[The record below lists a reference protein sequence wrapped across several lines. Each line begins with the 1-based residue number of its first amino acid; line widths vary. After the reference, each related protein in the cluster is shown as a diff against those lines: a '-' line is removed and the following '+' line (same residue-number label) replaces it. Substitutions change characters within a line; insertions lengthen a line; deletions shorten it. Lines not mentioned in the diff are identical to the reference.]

1 MSGIFEGDLSP
12 NIPAKIRQI
21 YPLYAVVASRA
32 GEAKVGWLRAKNLR
46 GIHKSNEQEKKI

>member
-12 NIPAKIRQI
+12 NISAKIHQI